1 MCFLSYRNAN
11 ASPIALYLP
20 VLNVENLPLDVFRDP
35 ELVEIFLSSGVTYGS
50 VLPLLRLLDGATLNC
65 VSSSLV
71 FPLYQRV
78 CRALCSNNI
87 WSCLHAL
94 IPTDVIDRHKG
105 NIHKVMSTLTRMVT
119 EFYGSCSCAYYLLW
133 THYIQ
138 ASESQ
143 NPSLFV

>member
-11 ASPIALYLP
+11 ASPIALYFP
-20 VLNVENLPLDVFRDP
+20 VLNVEDLPLDVFRDP

-71 FPLYQRV
+71 FLLYQRV

-87 WSCLHAL
+87 
-94 IPTDVIDRHKG
+94 
-105 NIHKVMSTLTRMVT
+105 
-119 EFYGSCSCAYYLLW
+119 
-133 THYIQ
+133 
-138 ASESQ
+138 
-143 NPSLFV
+143 